1 MRPQRKN
8 LWYSLFLFTGG
19 GLLLRL
25 SFYIQQRPAAITV
38 LMAGVLL
45 IFASLYV
52 FWINFRE

>member
-8 LWYSLFLFTGG
+8 LWYSLLLFTAG

-25 SFYIQQRPAAITV
+25 SFYIPQRPAAITV
-38 LMAGVLL
+38 LLAGVLL
-45 IFASLYV
+45 IFVALYV